1 MADEVEK
8 GGVNIPISADT
19 SEFKRATDEA
29 VSHLNRRLDDVQ
41 KHAQSSADDLEKSYA
56 QSLKE
61 LDLQFEALRSHI
73 KQLSDGLSESMA
85 QLKELSSAAQFKSF
99 DETSVAGFT
108 NLKQTLGSL
117 KIKLSEV
124 RNEMG
129 SFDGTLKEFSNVH
142 GDKAIGDVVIWRQN
156 LTGLQNSLNSTGKAL
171 EQLGNDA
178 QSGLDKATEAT
189 ERLARQNK
197 PLDGLTAKVKSLA
210 AAYLSF
216 RGANS
221 LISGVMSAT
230 ISQAGAERVL
240 TGRVAATG
248 GAAGFSAD
256 ELKEQAKALQEVT
269 TYSDQAIMG
278 MQSMMMIFK
287 SVRGDNFTRA
297 TQAAMDL
304 STAIGGSL
312 TTNAMRLGRALEDP
326 VKGMG
331 LLRRAGIVLS
341 ASQQQLI
348 KDFMK
353 TGDIAK
359 AQDVILKQVEGT
371 LGGAAKAYRN
381 SLGGA
386 LEALRV
392 KWNSLK
398 EMNDR
403 NAFGSMTEAVN
414 ELINALSSKQIDE
427 FRKSLGD
434 LVGGTIKSGISAMQA
449 LADNVIGVKAAIAAL
464 MGMKIASWAVNL
476 IGYIASLGTGF
487 NALSN
492 AIKTATASGLGWL
505 SVAALIAGGASYLND
520 KRAAKLLDI
529 QNEEKESFKND
540 AQFQG
545 KEGLLNKDREQLRK
559 HMGELVQA
567 REFLIGRIETLKKQE
582 QSPELNEALQNSQVS
597 VESKEGEKSVVEIA
611 QEANSIPEQL
621 ARYTGRLNAVLEE
634 LSATD
639 ERISEL
645 NRGNLVGA
653 DPQEYMT
660 RSKTR
665 TGRHGHVK
673 SEIEQMMDKFKVLG
687 SLDTQDAGEI
697 AGQHLPQLEKLRDT
711 LKPMSDDWRKVTATI
726 EQCKEAVK
734 KAKDELFSNMAWDNQ
749 HGFLGDLEY
758 YQRLRDEIATLAE
771 GSEEWKKRFSEL
783 SSIADR
789 LIDKEYEKIYKEFEN
804 GKLTLDEYEQKL
816 KEIAALYGQDL
827 PEVKRKALDDS
838 NKMVER
844 EKKNIYDIK
853 TFTNS
858 WISDL
863 REGIVDAIMDFNSL
877 GDTLQNLGKQL
888 ERMVLQLLLFGQDGK
903 GGLLGGAMG
912 GIGNW
917 LLKGLGGIVGS
928 KNGNI
933 FDQRGLVAFANGGI
947 VNKPTLFPFANG
959 TGLMGEAG
967 PEAIMPLHRD
977 GQGRLGVAVA
987 ASAQSGGETV
997 TYSPVINVNVENN
1010 GSGEMSEDQA
1020 NAMSAQVREVVD
1032 ARIADQLYEYKR
1044 RGFFRAS
1051 GAYA

>member
-8 GGVNIPISADT
+8 GVSIQISADT
-19 SEFKRATDEA
+19 SYMVQAADRALDHIDRKLEDVRKSAKDSARGMGDAYAEELNGVLRYIDE
-29 VSHLNRRLDDVQ
+29 L
-41 KHAQSSADDLEKSYA
+41 KGYI
-56 QSLKE
+56 KE
-61 LDLQFEALRSHI
+61 LGNEMKMNAAS
-73 KQLSDGLSESMA
+73 
-85 QLKELSSAAQFKSF
+85 LKELSSLGTFKNLEKAGAAS
-99 DETSVAGFT
+99 AG
-108 NLKQTLGSL
+108 LKE
-117 KIKLSEV
+117 LSETFKLLKNGV
-124 RNEMG
+124 GEVQTKFSEFVKNEEKLG
-129 SFDGTLKEFSNVH
+129 LNSAQLQKLLAGVQTDFKRV
-142 GDKAIGDVVIWRQN
+142 GDTVNKLGDDAQA
-156 LTGLQNSLNSTGKAL
+156 GLQKATDATREL
-171 EQLGNDA
+171 SA
-178 QSGLDKATEAT
+178 QSKSV
-189 ERLARQNK
+189 
-197 PLDGLTAKVKSLA
+197 DGLTAKIKSLA
-210 AAYLSF
+210 TAYLSF
-216 RGANS
+216 RGAKS

-371 LGGAAKAYRN
+371 LGGAAKAYRS

-386 LEALRV
+386 LDALRV

-403 NAFGSMTEAVN
+403 EAFGGLTDAVN
-414 ELINALSSKQIDE
+414 ELIKALSSKEVDE

-434 LVGGTIKSGISAMQA
+434 LVGGAIKTGISAMQA
-449 LADNVIGVKAAIAAL
+449 LADNVTGVRVAFSAL
-464 MGMKIASWAVNL
+464 MGMKIMSWAIDL
-476 IGYIASLGTGF
+476 IGYIGGLVTKFSQLSTALQAAKAS
-487 NALSN
+487 AM
-492 AIKTATASGLGWL
+492 GWVG
-505 SVAALIAGGASYLND
+505 VAAMIAGMGSYVSSKKAANLAKIEND
-520 KRAAKLLDI
+520 EAEKFK
-529 QNEEKESFKND
+529 QNP
-540 AQFQG
+540 
-545 KEGLLNKDREQLRK
+545 
-559 HMGELVQA
+559 
-567 REFLIGRIETLKKQE
+567 EFLGQSGFAQIKSSKEVSGRLIDLGQAKSILEGRIEELESLKKDFAGITDDQVTMLQTNGGEEWKRYQE
-582 QSPELNEALQNSQVS
+582 SISADASIAAVRGQLRAVIEETT
-597 VESKEGEKSVVEIA
+597 IA
-611 QEANSIPEQL
+611 QSRLDELRIA
-621 ARYTGRLNAVLEE
+621 AAGGGATGLN
-634 LSATD
+634 
-639 ERISEL
+639 
-645 NRGNLVGA
+645 
-653 DPQEYMT
+653 PQEYMT
-660 RSKTR
+660 RSNTR
-665 TGRHGHVK
+665 TGRHGHAK
-673 SEIEQMMDKFKVLG
+673 SAVAQMMDKFNVLKDLG
-687 SLDTQDAGEI
+687 TQDAAQVAGE
-697 AGQHLPQLEKLRDT
+697 QLPTLEKLRDT
-711 LKPMSDDWRKVTATI
+711 LQPMSDDWRKVTATI
-726 EQCKEAVK
+726 EQCKEAIK
-734 KAKDELFSNMAWDNQ
+734 KAKDEMFSNLAWDNQ
-749 HGFLGDLEY
+749 HGFLGNLEY
-758 YQRLRDEIATLAE
+758 YQKLRDEVGTLTQ
-771 GSEEWKKRFSEL
+771 GTDEWKKRFSEL

-827 PEVKRKALDDS
+827 PEVKRKALEDS

-853 TFTNS
+853 SFTDN

-863 REGIVDAIMDFNSL
+863 REGLVDVMMDFDNL
-877 GDTLQNLGKQL
+877 GDTLFNLGKQL
-888 ERMVLQLLLFGQDGK
+888 ERMALQLALFGQNGK
-903 GGLLGGAMG
+903 GGLLGGALG
-912 GIGNW
+912 GLGDW
-917 LLKGLGGIVGS
+917 MLKGLGGMFGVKAALG
-928 KNGNI
+928 KV

-987 ASAQSGGETV
+987 AGAQNGGETV
-997 TYSPVINVNVENN
+997 TFAPVINVNVENN
-1010 GSGEMSEDQA
+1010 GSGEMNERQA
-1020 NAMSAQVREVVD
+1020 NEMSRQVRDVVD
-1032 ARIADQLYEYKR
+1032 ARIADQLSEYKR
-1044 RGFFRAS
+1044 RGFFRA